1 MNQVRNDLMI
11 IKDVARRIEDA
22 RNREGFRALI
32 KGPEEKKN
40 LNYTIKIIL
49 NLNGQTSIN

>member
-11 IKDVARRIEDA
+11 IKDVARIEDA

-32 KGPEEKKN
+32 KGPEEKK
-40 LNYTIKIIL
+40 I
-49 NLNGQTSIN
+49 